1 MPNLTLPDFTLLLQV
16 TANEH
21 FSGTSV
27 NLTHSSVHVPT
38 DVFDGEESVINAIYW
53 SRLVE
58 HTRNQTNK
66 QTKAKKKH
74 QTPNNNLSI
83 GAGCYKQQQAIYRI
97 CRKLETLFIDN
108 YRRDPGLSWQ
118 YFGSSTGF
126 LRQVGDNAELLNF
139 ELCPNLSTLLTIL
152 RHTN

>member
-1 MPNLTLPDFTLLLQV
+1 M

-53 SRLVE
+53 SRLVGK
-58 HTRNQTNK
+58 TNK
-66 QTKAKKKH
+66 QTPKNK
-74 QTPNNNLSI
+74 QTTSLSI
-83 GAGCYKQQQAIYRI
+83 GPVCFKQQPAKYRI

-139 ELCPNLSTLLTIL
+139 DIENSSFVS
-152 RHTN
+152 